1 MHNKENLLA
10 EATEIK
16 MIAWY
21 NIFQLKNQTFLT
33 ITHIHTFIH
42 NQCTYRIP

>member
-21 NIFQLKNQTFLT
+21 IFQLKNQTFLT
-33 ITHIHTFIH
+33 ITHIQGFI
-42 NQCTYRIP
+42 CILTGRI